1 MSGEP
6 YENLKPK
13 CIVIPV
19 FLTLFFCIFYLMSLN
34 LSAVLAQATQQQEEK
49 KETVEDVPKAPNDDF
64 TVQVY
69 KALDEKKADKLTF
82 KDKYKV
88 DKSNE
93 DVEIIVTYYNWS
105 VSPEDFWNRQIT
117 IDTKTKEGIVVEKI
131 QKSGFGDLG
140 YVKSGDKK
148 TLDSFKKEKITVT
161 GQVAVATMVDMQIGK
176 DENDRYH
183 GLMAKFI
190 LKK

>member
-1 MSGEP
+1 MSKEP
-6 YENLKPK
+6 YEDLKPK

-19 FLTLFFCIFYLMSLN
+19 FLILFCCICYLMNPNFST
-34 LSAVLAQATQQQEEK
+34 VLAQAAQQQEEK
-49 KETVEDVPKAPNDDF
+49 KDTIEDVPKAPNDDF

-88 DKSNE
+88 DKSDE

-105 VSPEDFWNRQIT
+105 ISSEDFWNRQIT
-117 IDTKTKEGIVVEKI
+117 IDTKTKEGIVIEKI

-161 GQVAVATMVDMQIGK
+161 GQVAVATMVDMAIGK
-176 DENDRYH
+176 HENDRYH
-183 GLMAKFI
+183 GLMEKFI

>member
-1 MSGEP
+1 MSP
-6 YENLKPK
+6 
-13 CIVIPV
+13 
-19 FLTLFFCIFYLMSLN
+19 N
-34 LSAVLAQATQQQEEK
+34 LSAVLAQAAQQQEEK

-88 DKSNE
+88 DKANE

-190 LKK
+190 LTK